1 MSDVNRRPFFTIGHS
16 TRSLEEFTELLT
28 SNAVTHVLDVRKL
41 PGSSKYPQF
50 NEDALGLSLKERD
63 IALIRFEALTGRR
76 PVSQGVPF
84 EVNGWWE
91 NRSFHNYADH
101 ALSTEFRDAVEEV
114 RREGATQRIALMC
127 AEAVWWR
134 CHRRIISDH
143 LLARGDDVVH
153 ILSKGQVKRAELSD
167 GAVIHSDHAV
177 TYPIVSA
184 TRK

>member
-1 MSDVNRRPFFTIGHS
+1 MDEDNRMPIFTIGHS
-16 TRSLEEFTELLT
+16 TRSLEEFVELLT
-28 SNAVTHVLDVRKL
+28 SNAVTQVLDVRKL

-50 NEDALGLSLKERD
+50 NEDALRLSLKELD
-63 IALIRFEALTGRR
+63 IALIRFESLTGRR
-76 PVSQGVPF
+76 PVSQDVPF

-101 ALSTEFRDAVEEV
+101 ALSKEFRDALEEV
-114 RREGATQRIALMC
+114 RREHATQRTALMC

-153 ILSKGQVKRAELSD
+153 ILGKGQIKRAELSA
-167 GAVIHSDHAV
+167 GAVIHNDHAV
-177 TYPIVSA
+177 TYPLVSA
-184 TRK
+184 T